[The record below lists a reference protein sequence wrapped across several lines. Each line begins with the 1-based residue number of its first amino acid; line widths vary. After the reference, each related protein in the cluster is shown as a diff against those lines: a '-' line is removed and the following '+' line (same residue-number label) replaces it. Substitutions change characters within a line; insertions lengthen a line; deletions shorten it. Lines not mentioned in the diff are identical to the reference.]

1 VGGVKFSEIVED
13 GVRWSESTVLRADV
27 ILWYTGFRRSLD
39 HLAPLMLREPGGCI
53 TMIGR
58 LATQAAKD
66 PRVHLVGYSP
76 SASTIGANRAGTA
89 AAKELMAFLGEVK
102 R

>member
-1 VGGVKFSEIVED
+1 MASAGP
-13 GVRWSESTVLRADV
+13 TVPCFVPMSSSGAPDFAAHS
-27 ILWYTGFRRSLD
+27 IIW
-39 HLAPLMLREPGGCI
+39 PLMLREPGGGI

-66 PRVHLVGYSP
+66 PWVHLVGYGS
-76 SASTIGANRAGTA
+76 SASTIGANRAGA
-89 AAKELMAFLGEVK
+89 AAPKELMAFLGEEK

>member
-1 VGGVKFSEIVED
+1 MASAGP
-13 GVRWSESTVLRADV
+13 TVPFFVPMSSSGAPD
-27 ILWYTGFRRSLD
+27 SA
-39 HLAPLMLREPGGCI
+39 APLIIWSLSMPREPGGCM

-66 PRVHLVGYSP
+66 PRVNLVGYSP
-76 SASTIGANRAGTA
+76 SASTVGANRAGTA
-89 AAKELMAFLGEVK
+89 AAKELMAFLGEEK